1 MEVFFWVDGV
11 RGRFSIP
18 YYNPLSHASSS
29 FSPAARGYMKQQ
41 SYILK
46 GLSRPETG
54 MHLPATN
61 ISQDYPPPDNEKKSK
76 GECKSSVKK
85 KSRKSHLVIYLEI

>member
-54 MHLPATN
+54 MHLPATD

-76 GECKSSVKK
+76 GERKSSVKK